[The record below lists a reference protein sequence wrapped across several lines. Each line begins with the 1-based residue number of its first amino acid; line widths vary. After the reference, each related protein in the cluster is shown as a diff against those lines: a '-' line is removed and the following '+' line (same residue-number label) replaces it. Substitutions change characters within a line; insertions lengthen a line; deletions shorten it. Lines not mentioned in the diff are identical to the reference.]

1 MIDNRPIIRTLV
13 VYFPTVDILF
23 VCGIIH
29 EITEYIRGPS
39 MVAVPVSQ
47 TRNFVLS
54 FLMFPLKMKTCLEKI
69 SNAFIYPFIHLS
81 TLVELVAQI
90 PQVRIQTQV
99 LDSDLLTVP
108 ERRMGI
114 RSKMLDRRR

>member
-54 FLMFPLKMKTCLEKI
+54 FLMFPLKMKTQ
-69 SNAFIYPFIHLS
+69 LS

-90 PQVRIQTQV
+90 PQIRIQTQV

-114 RSKMLDRRR
+114 RSKMLDRKR